1 MDESPVAKLV
11 ERVEESLH
19 EEKVDALRALLQDV
33 HPSDIAILID
43 HLEDDDKAK
52 LLLLLDD
59 EVAAD
64 VLLKVDAESLDHILT
79 VLSTE
84 EMSQLVAQ
92 MEPNEATD
100 VIAELSLEE
109 QKQIISLLPK
119 EEAEKVSELLPYDPD
134 TAGGIMN
141 TNFIA
146 VLKDAT
152 VGEVLEQVRQ
162 RLRDSSISDFVYVTD
177 WESRLVGTL
186 SLRSLVISETQDE
199 VGDVMDP
206 EVVCVSV
213 HDDQEEVAHVVSKY
227 DLVAVPVVDRRSVLK
242 GIVTADDVI
251 DVLQDEATE
260 DIMRMAGTDVT
271 ESPFTSPPKAAMK
284 RLPWLYLNLGT
295 AFIAALVVGLFRES
309 ISSVVALA
317 VFMPIIAA
325 MGGNA
330 GTQTLAVV
338 VRSIALGE
346 VTLGDVRRVLL
357 KEMMVG
363 VLTGVGI
370 GIISSAIVYVWNG
383 SFLFGL
389 LVGVSL
395 IVNLFMA
402 CAVGALI
409 PMMLRRFKIDPALA
423 SSVFLITLTDCI
435 GFFVFLGLATLFL
448 ERLTS

>member
-1 MDESPVAKLV
+1 MDEVPVGRLI
-11 ERVEESLH
+11 EQVEESLDQ
-19 EEKVDALRALLQDV
+19 ERVDDLRTLLEDV
-33 HPSDIAILID
+33 HPSDIAILVD
-43 HLEDDDKAK
+43 HLEDDRKAK

-79 VLSTE
+79 ALSTQ

-100 VIAELSLEE
+100 VIAELSIDA
-109 QKQIISLLPK
+109 QKQIISLLPR

-146 VLKDAT
+146 VLQDAT
-152 VGEVLEQVRQ
+152 VGEVLEQIRR
-162 RLRDSSISDFVYVTD
+162 RLRDSSVSDFFYVTD
-177 WESRLVGTL
+177 WESRLVGTF
-186 SLRSLVISETQDE
+186 SLRSLVISETQE
-199 VGDVMDP
+199 KVGEVMDR
-206 EVVCVSV
+206 EVVAVSV

-227 DLVAVPVVDRRSVLK
+227 DLVVVPVVDRHSVLK
-242 GIVTADDVI
+242 GIVTADDVM

-346 VTLGDVRRVLL
+346 VTLGDVRRILL

-363 VLTGVGI
+363 ILTGVGI
-370 GIISSAIVYVWNG
+370 GIISSAIAYVWNG
-383 SFLFGL
+383 SFLFGM

-409 PMMLRRFKIDPALA
+409 PMMLRRFRVDPALA

-448 ERLTS
+448 EGLRG